1 MTKYRV
7 PVYIK
12 IDGAVEIE
20 AEDELEAEEIAC
32 GNIRGKLDHINT
44 NDSDKILDFEFDW
57 WGETYLRDD
66 ESIEEVEDV
75 EDD

>member
-32 GNIRGKLDHINT
+32 GNIRGRLEHIDT
-44 NDSDKILDFEFDW
+44 NYPGKILDFEFDF

-66 ESIEEVEDV
+66 ESIEEVEE

>member
-1 MTKYRV
+1 MTKFRV

-12 IDGAVEIE
+12 IDGAVEVE

-32 GNIRGKLDHINT
+32 ANVRGNLDHINT
-44 NDSDKILDFEFDW
+44 NDSEKILDFEFDC
-57 WGETYLRDD
+57 WGESYLRDD
-66 ESIEEVEDV
+66 ESIEEVEE